1 MVIGFS
7 MYLFQ
12 CLHGDRVLHIPVS
25 VFCMVIGFIVFAT
38 KYEEKGLDI
47 GWSMGVAIAGCICTF
62 VAGIMCVLQI
72 MAR

>member
-1 MVIGFS
+1 
-7 MYLFQ
+7 
-12 CLHGDRVLHIPVS
+12 
-25 VFCMVIGFIVFAT
+25 MVIGFIVFAT
-38 KYEEKGLDI
+38 KYEEKGMDI

>member
-1 MVIGFS
+1 
-7 MYLFQ
+7 
-12 CLHGDRVLHIPVS
+12 
-25 VFCMVIGFIVFAT
+25 MVIGFIVFAT
-38 KYEEKGLDI
+38 KYEEKGYEV